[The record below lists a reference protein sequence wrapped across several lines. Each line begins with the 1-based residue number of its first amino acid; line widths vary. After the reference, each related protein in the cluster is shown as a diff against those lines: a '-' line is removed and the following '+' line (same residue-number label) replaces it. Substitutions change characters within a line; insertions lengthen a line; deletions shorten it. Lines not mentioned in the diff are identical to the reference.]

1 MFTRIIVPFDGSK
14 RAEAVL
20 PYVRLLASTYQSEV
34 SLLRAVEFDE
44 STLPVDYIGP
54 MVEIK
59 ANEAREK
66 LRERAAGYLSGIQES
81 FDGVEVDQVV
91 SIDDPVAAITSE
103 SSKDFL
109 KTLVAM
115 STHGRTGIGRL
126 IVGSVTDKV
135 LHGSSNP
142 MLIVRPEVN
151 EYQLERESWRQGEA
165 FSIHLER
172 PDIPA
177 QDFEGAADIQTLVV
191 PLDGSETSE
200 KSLATAIDL
209 AKRLDAKILLI
220 RIASSTMQ
228 MSMASEWPAGYPDIL
243 TAVEDASKG
252 YLVLKVEELK
262 QQGLENV
269 ESLVLIGDAAAN
281 IVETAEQNPNSM
293 ILMTSRGRAGLGRAI
308 LGSVADRVVTTSTA
322 PVLLVRPD

>member
-1 MFTRIIVPFDGSK
+1 
-14 RAEAVL
+14 
-20 PYVRLLASTYQSEV
+20 
-34 SLLRAVEFDE
+34 
-44 STLPVDYIGP
+44 
-54 MVEIK
+54 MVEVI
-59 ANEAREK
+59 ANEARQK
-66 LRERAAGYLSGIQES
+66 LRDHAQGYLSGIEES

-91 SIDDPVAAITSE
+91 SLDDPVAAITSE

-142 MLIVRPEVN
+142 MLIVRPEVD
-151 EYQLERESWRQGEA
+151 EDQLERESWRKGEA
-165 FSIHLER
+165 FSIHIER
-172 PDIPA
+172 PDIPV
-177 QDFEGAADIQTLVV
+177 QDFEGTADIQTLIV

-200 KSLATAIDL
+200 KSLDTAIDL
-209 AKRLDAKILLI
+209 AQRIEAKLLLI
-220 RIASSTMQ
+220 RVASSTMQ

>member
-14 RAEAVL
+14 RSEAVL
-20 PYVRLLASTYQSEV
+20 PYVRVLAGAYESEV
-34 SLLRAVEFDE
+34 SLLSSVEFDE

-66 LRERAAGYLSGIQES
+66 LRERASSYLSSLQEGMEGIES
-81 FDGVEVDQVV
+81 DQII
-91 SIDDPVAAITSE
+91 SFEDPVSAITSE

-126 IVGSVTDKV
+126 IVGSVTDRV
-135 LHGSSNP
+135 LHSSSNP
-142 MLIVRPEVN
+142 MLIVRPEID
-151 EYQLERESWRQGEA
+151 EDQLERESWRQGES

-177 QDFEGAADIQTLVV
+177 QDFEGPAQIDTLIV

-200 KSLATAIDL
+200 KSLTTAIDL
-209 AKRLDAKILLI
+209 ARRIDAKILLL
-220 RIASSTMQ
+220 RVASSTMQ

-252 YLVLKVEELK
+252 YLMLKVEDLK
-262 QQGLENV
+262 HQGLENIDYMV
-269 ESLVLIGDAAAN
+269 LVGDAAAN
-281 IVETAEQNPNSM
+281 IVETADQHANSM
-293 ILMTSRGRAGLGRAI
+293 IIMTSRGRAGLGRAI
-308 LGSVADRVVTTSTA
+308 LGSVADRVVTTSVA

>member
-14 RAEAVL
+14 RSEAVM
-20 PYVRLLASTYQSEV
+20 PYVRLLAGAYESDV
-34 SLLRAVEFDE
+34 SLLQAVEFDE
-44 STLPVDYIGP
+44 STLPIDYIGP

-59 ANEAREK
+59 AKEARDK
-66 LRERAAGYLSGIQES
+66 LRERAEGYLSGIQETIE
-81 FDGVEVDQVV
+81 GIEVDQVV
-91 SIDDPVAAITSE
+91 SLEDPVAAITSE

-126 IVGSVTDKV
+126 IVGSITDRV
-135 LHGSSNP
+135 LHSSSNP
-142 MLIVRPEVN
+142 MLIVRPEID
-151 EYQLERESWRQGEA
+151 EDQLERESWRQGEA
-165 FSIHLER
+165 FSIHIER

-177 QDFEGAADIQTLVV
+177 QDFEGAAEVETLIV

-200 KSLATAIDL
+200 RSLAMAVDL
-209 AKRLDAKILLI
+209 AGRIDAKILLL

-252 YLVLKVEELK
+252 YLMLKIEELK
-262 QQGLENV
+262 QQGMENV
-269 ESLVLIGDAAAN
+269 EYEVLVGDAAAN
-281 IVETAEQNPNSM
+281 IVETAEQRPNCM
-293 ILMTSRGRAGLGRAI
+293 IVMTSRGRAGLGRAI

>member
-1 MFTRIIVPFDGSK
+1 VFTRILVPFDGSK

-20 PYVRLLASTYQSEV
+20 PYVRRLASTYESNV
-34 SLLRAVEFDE
+34 SLLQAVEFDE
-44 STLPVDYIGP
+44 STLPVEYVGP
-54 MVEIK
+54 MVEVI
-59 ANEAREK
+59 ANEARQK
-66 LRERAAGYLSGIQES
+66 LRDRAQGYLSGIEES

-91 SIDDPVAAITSE
+91 SLDDPVAAITSE

-142 MLIVRPEVN
+142 MLIVRPEVD
-151 EYQLERESWRQGEA
+151 EDQLERESWRKGEA
-165 FSIHLER
+165 FSIHIER

-191 PLDGSETSE
+191 PLDDSETSE
-200 KSLATAIDL
+200 KSLDTAIDL
-209 AKRLDAKILLI
+209 ADRLEAKLLLI
-220 RIASSTMQ
+220 RVASSTMQ

-252 YLVLKVEELK
+252 YLLLKIEELK
-262 QQGLENV
+262 QQGV
-269 ESLVLIGDAAAN
+269 EKVEYMVLVGDAAAN

-293 ILMTSRGRAGLGRAI
+293 IIMTSKGRAGLGRAI
-308 LGSVADRVVTTSTA
+308 LGSVADRVVATSTA

>member
-1 MFTRIIVPFDGSK
+1 VFTRIIVPFDGSK

-44 STLPVDYIGP
+44 SALPVDYIGP

>member
-20 PYVRLLASTYQSEV
+20 PIVRLLASAYESDV
-34 SLLRAVEFDE
+34 SLLQAVEFDE

-66 LRERAAGYLSGIQES
+66 LRTRAANYLSNLQEG
-81 FDGVEVDQVV
+81 FDGVGVDQLV
-91 SIDDPVAAITSE
+91 SFDEPVAAITGE

-126 IVGSVTDKV
+126 IVGSVTDRV
-135 LHGSSNP
+135 LHSSSNP
-142 MLIVRPEVN
+142 MLIVRPEIDD
-151 EYQLERESWRQGEA
+151 EQLERETWRQGEA

-177 QDFEGAADIQTLVV
+177 HDFEGPAQIDTLIV

-200 KSLATAIDL
+200 KSLNTAIDL
-209 AKRLDAKILLI
+209 ANRLGAKLLLV
-220 RIASSTMQ
+220 RVASSTMQ

-243 TAVEDASKG
+243 TAVEDASRG

-262 QQGLENV
+262 QQGLTNV
-269 ESLVLIGDAAAN
+269 GSLVLIGDAAAN
-281 IVETAEQNPNSM
+281 IVETAEQNTNSM
-293 ILMTSRGRAGLGRAI
+293 IIMTSRGRAGLGRAI
-308 LGSVADRVVTTSTA
+308 LGSVADRVVSTSTA

>member
-1 MFTRIIVPFDGSK
+1 VFTRILVPFDGSK

-20 PYVRLLASTYQSEV
+20 PYVRRLASTYESNV

-44 STLPVDYIGP
+44 STLPVEYVGP
-54 MVEIK
+54 MVEVI
-59 ANEAREK
+59 ANEARQK
-66 LRERAAGYLSGIQES
+66 LRDRAQGYLSGIEES
-81 FDGVEVDQVV
+81 FDGVQVDQVV
-91 SIDDPVAAITSE
+91 SLDDPVAAITSE

-142 MLIVRPEVN
+142 MLIVRPEVD
-151 EYQLERESWRQGEA
+151 EDQLERESWRKGEA
-165 FSIHLER
+165 FSIHIER
-172 PDIPA
+172 PDIPV
-177 QDFEGAADIQTLVV
+177 QDFEGTADIQTLIV
-191 PLDGSETSE
+191 PLDDSETSE
-200 KSLATAIDL
+200 KSLDTAIDL
-209 AKRLDAKILLI
+209 AQRIEAKLLLI
-220 RIASSTMQ
+220 RVASSTMQ

-252 YLVLKVEELK
+252 YLLLKIEELK
-262 QQGLENV
+262 QQGV
-269 ESLVLIGDAAAN
+269 EKVEYMVLVGDAAAN

-293 ILMTSRGRAGLGRAI
+293 IIMTSKGRAGLGRAI
-308 LGSVADRVVTTSTA
+308 LGSVADRVVATSTA

>member
-14 RAEAVL
+14 RSEAVL
-20 PYVRLLASTYQSEV
+20 PYVRLLAGAYESDV
-34 SLLRAVEFDE
+34 SLLQAVEFDE
-44 STLPVDYIGP
+44 STLPIDYIGP

-66 LRERAAGYLSGIQES
+66 LRERAQGYLSGIK
-81 FDGVEVDQVV
+81 DGFEEVQVDQVV
-91 SIDDPVAAITSE
+91 SLEDPVAAITSE

-126 IVGSVTDKV
+126 IVGSVTDRV
-135 LHGSSNP
+135 LHSSSNP
-142 MLIVRPEVN
+142 MLIVRPEID
-151 EYQLERESWRQGEA
+151 EEQLERESWRQGEA
-165 FSIHLER
+165 FSIHIER

-177 QDFEGAADIQTLVV
+177 QDFEGAAEIETLIV

-200 KSLATAIDL
+200 RSLAMAVDL
-209 AKRLDAKILLI
+209 AGRIDAKILLL
-220 RIASSTMQ
+220 RVASSTMQ

-252 YLVLKVEELK
+252 YLMLKIEELK
-262 QQGLENV
+262 QQGLEGAEYEV
-269 ESLVLIGDAAAN
+269 LVGDAAAN
-281 IVETAEQNPNSM
+281 IVEAAEQRPNSM
-293 ILMTSRGRAGLGRAI
+293 IVMTSRGRAGLGRAI

>member
-1 MFTRIIVPFDGSK
+1 VFTRILVPFDGSK

-20 PYVRLLASTYQSEV
+20 PYVRRLASTYESNV

-44 STLPVDYIGP
+44 STLPVEYVGP
-54 MVEIK
+54 MVEMK
-59 ANEAREK
+59 ANEARQM
-66 LRERAAGYLSGIQES
+66 LRDRAQGYLSGIEES
-81 FDGVEVDQVV
+81 FDGVQVDQVV
-91 SIDDPVAAITSE
+91 SLDDPVAAITSE

-142 MLIVRPEVN
+142 MLIVRPEVD
-151 EYQLERESWRQGEA
+151 EDQLERESWRKGEA
-165 FSIHLER
+165 FSIHIER
-172 PDIPA
+172 PDIPV
-177 QDFEGAADIQTLVV
+177 QDFEGTADIQTLVV
-191 PLDGSETSE
+191 PLDDSETSE
-200 KSLATAIDL
+200 KSLDTAIDL
-209 AKRLDAKILLI
+209 ADRLEAKLLLI
-220 RIASSTMQ
+220 RVASSTMQ

-252 YLVLKVEELK
+252 YLLLKIEELK
-262 QQGLENV
+262 QQGV
-269 ESLVLIGDAAAN
+269 EKVEYMVLVGDAAAN

-293 ILMTSRGRAGLGRAI
+293 IIMTSKGRAGLGRAI
-308 LGSVADRVVTTSTA
+308 LGSVADRVVATSTA

>member
-14 RAEAVL
+14 RSEAVM
-20 PYVRLLASTYQSEV
+20 PYVRLLAGAYESDV
-34 SLLRAVEFDE
+34 SLLQAVEFDE
-44 STLPVDYIGP
+44 STLPIDYIGP

-59 ANEAREK
+59 AKEARDK
-66 LRERAAGYLSGIQES
+66 LRERAEGYLSGIQETIE
-81 FDGVEVDQVV
+81 GIEVDQVV
-91 SIDDPVAAITSE
+91 SLEDPVAAITSE

-126 IVGSVTDKV
+126 IVGSITDRV
-135 LHGSSNP
+135 LHSSSNP
-142 MLIVRPEVN
+142 MLIVRPEID
-151 EYQLERESWRQGEA
+151 EGQLERESWRQGEA
-165 FSIHLER
+165 FSIHIER

-177 QDFEGAADIQTLVV
+177 QDFEGAAEVETLIV

-200 KSLATAIDL
+200 RSLAMAVDL
-209 AKRLDAKILLI
+209 AGRIDAKILLL

-252 YLVLKVEELK
+252 YLMLKIEEMK
-262 QQGLENV
+262 QQGMENV
-269 ESLVLIGDAAAN
+269 EYEVLVGDAAAN
-281 IVETAEQNPNSM
+281 IVETAEQRPNSM
-293 ILMTSRGRAGLGRAI
+293 IVMTSRGRAGLGRAI

>member
-20 PYVRLLASTYQSEV
+20 PYVRRLASTYESEV

-44 STLPVDYIGP
+44 STLPVEYVGP

-59 ANEAREK
+59 ANEARQK
-66 LRERAAGYLSGIQES
+66 LQERAQGYLSGIKES
-81 FDGVEVDQVV
+81 FDGVQVDQVV

-103 SSKDFL
+103 ASKDFL

-115 STHGRTGIGRL
+115 STHGRTGMGRL

-142 MLIVRPEVN
+142 MLVVRPDVDED
-151 EYQLERESWRQGEA
+151 QLEREGWRQGEA

-172 PDIPA
+172 PDIPT
-177 QDFEGAADIQTLVV
+177 QNFEGSADIQTLIV

-200 KSLATAIDL
+200 KSLETATDL
-209 AKRLDAKILLI
+209 ATRLEAKLLLI
-220 RIASSTMQ
+220 RVASSTMQ

-243 TAVEDASKG
+243 TAVEDASRG
-252 YLVLKVEELK
+252 YLTLKVEELK
-262 QQGLENV
+262 HQGLHNI
-269 ESLVLIGDAAAN
+269 ESLVLLGDAAAN

-293 ILMTSRGRAGLGRAI
+293 IIMTSRGRAGLGRAI

>member
-20 PYVRLLASTYQSEV
+20 PYVRRLASTYESEV

-44 STLPVDYIGP
+44 STLPIEYVGP
-54 MVEIK
+54 IVEIK
-59 ANEAREK
+59 ADEARQK
-66 LRERAAGYLSGIQES
+66 LRERAQGYLSGIEES
-81 FDGVEVDQVV
+81 FDGVQVDQVV
-91 SIDDPVAAITSE
+91 SIDNPVAAITSE
-103 SSKDFL
+103 ASKDFL

-142 MLIVRPEVN
+142 MLVVRPEVD
-151 EYQLERESWRQGEA
+151 EDQLEREGWIQGEA

-177 QDFEGAADIQTLVV
+177 QDFEGSADIQTLVV

-200 KSLATAIDL
+200 KALETAIDL
-209 AKRLDAKILLI
+209 ATRLEAKLLLI

-243 TAVEDASKG
+243 TAVEDASRG
-252 YLVLKVEELK
+252 YLMLKIEELK
-262 QQGLENV
+262 HQGLQNV
-269 ESLVLIGDAAAN
+269 ESLVLAGDAAAN
-281 IVETAEQNPNSM
+281 IVETAEQHPNSM
-293 ILMTSRGRAGLGRAI
+293 IIMTSRGRAGLGRAI

>member
-1 MFTRIIVPFDGSK
+1 MFTRILVPFDGSK

-20 PYVRLLASTYQSEV
+20 PFVRLLASTYESEV
-34 SLLRAVEFDE
+34 SLLQAVEFDE
-44 STLPVDYIGP
+44 STLPVEYIGQ

-66 LRERAAGYLSGIQES
+66 LQDRARTYLSGIQDS
-81 FDGVEVDQVV
+81 FDAVQVDQVV
-91 SIDDPVAAITSE
+91 SLDDPVAAITSE
-103 SSKDFL
+103 SNKDFL
-109 KTLVAM
+109 NTLVAM

-142 MLIVRPEVN
+142 MLIVRPEID
-151 EYQLERESWRQGEA
+151 EDELERESWRKGEA

-172 PDIPA
+172 PDMPS
-177 QDFEGAADIQTLVV
+177 QDFEGAAEVNTVIV

-200 KSLATAIDL
+200 RSLATATDL
-209 AKRLDAKILLI
+209 ANRLDAKLLLI
-220 RIASSTMQ
+220 RVASSTMQ

-262 QQGLENV
+262 QKGITKV
-269 ESLVLIGDAAAN
+269 ESQVLVGDAAAN
-281 IVETAEQNPNSM
+281 IVEVAEQNPNSL
-293 ILMTSRGRAGLGRAI
+293 IVMTSRGRAGLGRAI
-308 LGSVADRVVTTSTA
+308 LGSVADRVVATSTT